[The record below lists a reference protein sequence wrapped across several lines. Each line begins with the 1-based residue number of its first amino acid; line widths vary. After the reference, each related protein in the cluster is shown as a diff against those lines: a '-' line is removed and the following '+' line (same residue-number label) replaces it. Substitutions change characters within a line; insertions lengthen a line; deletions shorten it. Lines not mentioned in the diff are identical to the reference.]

1 MNIAIETSIPASTA
15 NSELSN
21 DTLAIIQQLYL
32 LKNQSSSTTR
42 PTNLPMK
49 ARLRGKSSLPVKH
62 SIHPSPHRARTPIL
76 TQFPAGTSVSTSDDG
91 EFDEVTIGPSADDSG
106 VM

>member
-1 MNIAIETSIPASTA
+1 MNIVAETSVPASTA

-21 DTLAIIQQLYL
+21 DTSVTIQQPDSS
-32 LKNQSSSTTR
+32 KNQSSSSTG
-42 PTNLPMK
+42 PTELPMK

-62 SIHPSPHRARTPIL
+62 SIHPSPHRARTPVP

-91 EFDEVTIGPSADDSG
+91 DSEF
-106 VM
+106 